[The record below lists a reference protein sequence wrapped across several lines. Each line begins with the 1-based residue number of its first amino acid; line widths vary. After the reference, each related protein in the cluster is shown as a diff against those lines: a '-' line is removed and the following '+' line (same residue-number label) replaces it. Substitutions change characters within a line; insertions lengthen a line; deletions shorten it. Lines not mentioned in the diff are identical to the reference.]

1 VHPPALKAEA
11 LRLVDLG
18 FNDCEISRRI
28 GIPRRTVMDWRR
40 PTYLPKTPIQTCPRC
55 GEAMKQICFS
65 IDDYSELFG
74 MYLGDGCISEYPRTQ
89 RLRISLDGKY
99 PGIIDAGRA
108 LLERTF
114 PLNKVD
120 VVPFDGG
127 HYLSVYSRHIAC
139 LFPQHGPGS
148 KHRRAIVP
156 ELWQWAILASAPWP
170 FIRGCIRTD
179 GCYFVNRTGKYEYP
193 SYHFASMSNDIASIF
208 SLALDMVGV
217 EFRRT
222 NGCERRINN
231 IRINRRSSVELM
243 REHVGVKA

>member
-1 VHPPALKAEA
+1 
-11 LRLVDLG
+11 
-18 FNDCEISRRI
+18 
-28 GIPRRTVMDWRR
+28 MDWRR

-148 KHRRAIVP
+148 KHA
-156 ELWQWAILASAPWP
+156 A
-170 FIRGCIRTD
+170 
-179 GCYFVNRTGKYEYP
+179 
-193 SYHFASMSNDIASIF
+193 
-208 SLALDMVGV
+208 
-217 EFRRT
+217 
-222 NGCERRINN
+222 
-231 IRINRRSSVELM
+231 RSSPSFGSGQSWPQRLGRSFADASEPT
-243 REHVGVKA
+243 AAIS